1 MRHKQARLTSEIN
14 AEPYVNPYAY
24 AKQLNR
30 RGVASKETGFVD
42 TASAAYPF
50 STTGSITHLSV
61 IPQGAS
67 VNQRVGKKVL
77 LKSLQC
83 RGQVTNGATATT
95 NDIAYLVVYDKRP
108 TGSLP
113 LITDILNT
121 ADSTS
126 MNNDANSGR
135 FQILKRGDF
144 YLAGNAT
151 SITDTTGMSAD
162 FYLDIKSK
170 PWVAKAAGT
179 GSIGDIEE
187 GALYFV
193 TVGNQSAGTGAAT
206 WNNSGSAV
214 FVLLRQ
220 TVYTAGK
227 WYETRGSMTA
237 YTGGRMDIVSG
248 GAVPVSPLSS
258 VRSVRRVER
267 AVGTDLTLQP
277 GGALPRLF
285 TSDDWGVKE
294 LTIPAEQTAPSADMD
309 ITFLY
314 TLPVTPLADD
324 RVFLLGRISSFSSGN
339 YWLVRLE
346 YTGSQWN
353 VTLYSVA
360 SHTRTQ
366 QKTASNVA
374 APAARR

>member
-1 MRHKQARLTSEIN
+1 MSRLIKHEAFFKSPASGLYIPVQSFGPELL
-14 AEPYVNPYAY
+14 VNGDFSDG
-24 AKQLNR
+24 LN
-30 RGVASKETGFVD
+30 GWTKLND
-42 TASAAYPF
+42 N
-50 STTGSITHLSV
+50 GS
-61 IPQGAS
+61 
-67 VNQRVGKKVL
+67 
-77 LKSLQC
+77 
-83 RGQVTNGATATT
+83 TATIT
-95 NDIAYLVVYDKRP
+95 ETAPD
-108 TGSLP
+108 GSP
-113 LITDILNT
+113 
-121 ADSTS
+121 
-126 MNNDANSGR
+126 
-135 FQILKRGDF
+135 
-144 YLAGNAT
+144 
-151 SITDTTGMSAD
+151 
-162 FYLDIKSK
+162 
-170 PWVAKAAGT
+170 
-179 GSIGDIEE
+179 
-187 GALYFV
+187 
-193 TVGNQSAGTGAAT
+193 GTGAAT

-339 YWLVRLE
+339 YWLVMLE

-366 QKTASNVA
+366 QKTASNVGSTNGLRFYANGTTIRMYTTADSGANWTQRDTDLTSSTYQTATGYNAFAGSEVTLGALSA
-374 APAARR
+374 A